1 MVKRLL
7 LFVLLLTGCFTVA
20 SAQWKGLVVQQ
31 ADGTTLTIALNEHPT
46 IYFEGDQIVIR
57 TNSGGEYN
65 FSPKQEIKM
74 DFSETATG
82 IQEVLSKRQL
92 SMNGDYL
99 VLSSEKEGATVRVY
113 TAGGRLALETAVDA
127 GGHAVIDL
135 SSLPKGIYVI
145 QTPSLTQKMIKK

>member
-1 MVKRLL
+1 
-7 LFVLLLTGCFTVA
+7 
-20 SAQWKGLVVQQ
+20 
-31 ADGTTLTIALNEHPT
+31 
-46 IYFEGDQIVIR
+46 
-57 TNSGGEYN
+57 
-65 FSPKQEIKM
+65 M

-82 IQEVLSKRQL
+82 IQEVLTKRQF

-99 VLSSEKEGATVRVY
+99 LLSNEKKGAAVRVY